1 MNDTGDVNKQFL
13 KLKLGPVKYDIQ
25 KMMCKFSFG
34 CFQIYK
40 NKSAKSIAIHF
51 IGTIVPI
58 KCMPK
63 TVALN

>member
-1 MNDTGDVNKQFL
+1 MFL
-13 KLKLGPVKYDIQ
+13 
-25 KMMCKFSFG
+25 FG

-40 NKSAKSIAIHF
+40 NKCPENIATYF

-63 TVALN
+63 ISADGLFCLDKFENNQTRTCTTFSKCQT